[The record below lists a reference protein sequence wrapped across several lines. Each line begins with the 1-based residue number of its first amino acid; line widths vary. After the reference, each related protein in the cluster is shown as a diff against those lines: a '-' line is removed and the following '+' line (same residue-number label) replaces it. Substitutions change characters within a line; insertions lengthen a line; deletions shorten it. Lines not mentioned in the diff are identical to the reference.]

1 MNSGSQAPPTRSN
14 ILGNAGE
21 TNHFFAIPV
30 PGRRQRFDFLRQ
42 ERMLG
47 TNRDDYFHNVDSGI
61 RYSYWQRHS
70 NGLSKR
76 TTTSS
81 YLLGHRV

>member
-61 RYSYWQRHS
+61 RIGSATLTASRS
-70 NGLSKR
+70 VRL
-76 TTTSS
+76 
-81 YLLGHRV
+81 HRATF